1 MMTYRVNEVE
11 RLPKRVVEQTS
22 AFSRTVARL
31 CPAVVRE
38 GYWGLACNPTGNRFI
53 VIKKRKIPFAI
64 GIADQSDRM
73 VLEIR
78 LQMKFPML

>member
-1 MMTYRVNEVE
+1 M
-11 RLPKRVVEQTS
+11 VEQTS
-22 AFSRTVARL
+22 AFSHTVAPL

-38 GYWGLACNPTGNRFI
+38 GYRGSAFNPTGNRFI
-53 VIKKRKIPFAI
+53 VIKKSKIPFAI
-64 GIADQSDRM
+64 GIAEQYDRM